1 MKPKKS
7 TEKEYARALKKVARA
22 AAHIVD
28 MHADGAVITY
38 PAKMMAELEKY
49 AVMLEPWANRTAS
62 KMIASTKASVERTI
76 KAQSRQIALTL
87 RQQINQTPMG
97 VATRAIQNAQVE
109 LITSLPLDAGVR
121 AQNLALQAF
130 TGGKRPD
137 VVATE
142 IARTQEVTESRAML
156 IARTETAKAASIVTE
171 VRAKEVGA
179 THYIWRTAGD
189 SDVRESHAEL
199 EGEVFAYDDPP
210 IVDGE
215 PLNPGMT
222 YNCRCYAEPIIPD

>member
-7 TEKEYARALKKVARA
+7 TEKEYARALKKIARH
-22 AAHIVD
+22 AAHIVE
-28 MHADGAVITY
+28 MYADGAVITY
-38 PAKMMAELEKY
+38 PARMMAELEKY
-49 AVMLEPWANRTAS
+49 AVMIEPWANSTAA
-62 KMIASTKASVERTI
+62 KMIASTKSSVERTI
-76 KAQSRQIALTL
+76 KSQSRQIALTL
-87 RQQINQTPMG
+87 RQQINSTPMG

-130 TGGKRPD
+130 TGGRRPD
-137 VVATE
+137 EIAAE
-142 IARTQEVTESRAML
+142 IARTQHVTESRAML

-189 SDVRESHAEL
+189 SDVRESHAEM
-199 EGEVFAYDDPP
+199 EGEVCAYDDPP

>member
-7 TEKEYARALKKVARA
+7 TEKDYARALKKIAKQ

-28 MHADGAVITY
+28 LHADGAVITY

-49 AVMLEPWANRTAS
+49 SAMLEPWADKTAA
-62 KMIASTKASVERTI
+62 KMINATKASVERTI
-76 KAQSRQIALTL
+76 KSQSREISRTL
-87 RQQINQTPMG
+87 RQQINSTPMG
-97 VATRAIQNAQVE
+97 VATRAMQSAQVE
-109 LITSLPLDAGVR
+109 LIKSIPIEAGVR
-121 AQNLALQAF
+121 AQNLALSAF
-130 TGGKRPD
+130 TGGRRPSE
-137 VVATE
+137 VAAEIERTE
-142 IARTQEVTESRAML
+142 QVTTSRAML

-189 SDVRESHAEL
+189 SDVRESHAEM
-199 EGEVFAYDDPP
+199 EGEVCSYDDPP

-215 PLNPGMT
+215 PLNPGMI

>member
-7 TEKEYARALKKVARA
+7 TEKDYARALKKIARQ

-28 MHADGAVITY
+28 MHADGAVIAS
-38 PAKMMAELEKY
+38 PASMMRELEKY
-49 AVMLEPWANRTAS
+49 AEMIKPWADRTAAR
-62 KMIASTKASVERTI
+62 MIAATKASVERSI
-76 KAQSRQIALTL
+76 KAQSREIAITL
-87 RQQINQTPMG
+87 RQQINSTPMG
-97 VATRAIQNAQVE
+97 VATRAMQNAQVE

-121 AQNLALQAF
+121 AQKLALEAF

-137 VVATE
+137 VVAAE

-189 SDVRESHAEL
+189 SDVRESHAEM
-199 EGEVFAYDDPP
+199 EGQVCAYDDPP

-215 PLNPGMT
+215 PLNPGMI
-222 YNCRCYAEPIIPD
+222 YNCRCWGEVILPD